1 MGVEYL
7 LAFIRKNSFLLFSIL
22 FLMSS
27 ILIHMFFYNFLT
39 DIIVTVFLGL
49 ETIFIVIISL
59 EIMDVKKIRKRTK
72 RIIEIYF
79 LTLLGITV
87 ITSYLFY

>member
-1 MGVEYL
+1 
-7 LAFIRKNSFLLFSIL
+7 
-22 FLMSS
+22 
-27 ILIHMFFYNFLT
+27 MFFYNFLT

-59 EIMDVKKIRKRTK
+59 EIMDVKKVRKRTT

>member
-1 MGVEYL
+1 
-7 LAFIRKNSFLLFSIL
+7 
-22 FLMSS
+22 
-27 ILIHMFFYNFLT
+27 MFFYNFLT

-49 ETIFIVIISL
+49 ETIVIVIISL
-59 EIMDVKKIRKRTK
+59 EIMDVKKIGKRTK

>member
-1 MGVEYL
+1 
-7 LAFIRKNSFLLFSIL
+7 L

>member
-1 MGVEYL
+1 
-7 LAFIRKNSFLLFSIL
+7 
-22 FLMSS
+22 
-27 ILIHMFFYNFLT
+27 IHMFFYNFLT

>member
-1 MGVEYL
+1 
-7 LAFIRKNSFLLFSIL
+7 
-22 FLMSS
+22 
-27 ILIHMFFYNFLT
+27 FFYNFLT

>member
-1 MGVEYL
+1 
-7 LAFIRKNSFLLFSIL
+7 
-22 FLMSS
+22 MSS

-79 LTLLGITV
+79 LTLLGMTV

>member
-1 MGVEYL
+1 
-7 LAFIRKNSFLLFSIL
+7 
-22 FLMSS
+22 MSS

-59 EIMDVKKIRKRTK
+59 EIMDVKKIKKRTK
-72 RIIEIYF
+72 RLIEIYF

>member
-1 MGVEYL
+1 
-7 LAFIRKNSFLLFSIL
+7 
-22 FLMSS
+22 MSS

-59 EIMDVKKIRKRTK
+59 EIMDVKKVRTRTT

>member
-1 MGVEYL
+1 
-7 LAFIRKNSFLLFSIL
+7 
-22 FLMSS
+22 
-27 ILIHMFFYNFLT
+27 HMFFYNFLT

>member
-1 MGVEYL
+1 
-7 LAFIRKNSFLLFSIL
+7 
-22 FLMSS
+22 
-27 ILIHMFFYNFLT
+27 YNFLT

>member
-1 MGVEYL
+1 
-7 LAFIRKNSFLLFSIL
+7 
-22 FLMSS
+22 MSS

>member
-1 MGVEYL
+1 
-7 LAFIRKNSFLLFSIL
+7 
-22 FLMSS
+22 
-27 ILIHMFFYNFLT
+27 MFFYNFLT

-49 ETIFIVIISL
+49 ETIFIVIIAL
-59 EIMDVKKIRKRTK
+59 EIMDVKEVRKRTT

-79 LTLLGITV
+79 LILLGITV

>member
-1 MGVEYL
+1 
-7 LAFIRKNSFLLFSIL
+7 
-22 FLMSS
+22 
-27 ILIHMFFYNFLT
+27 FYNFLT

>member
-1 MGVEYL
+1 
-7 LAFIRKNSFLLFSIL
+7 SFLLFLIL

>member
-1 MGVEYL
+1 L
-7 LAFIRKNSFLLFSIL
+7 FLIL

>member
-1 MGVEYL
+1 
-7 LAFIRKNSFLLFSIL
+7 
-22 FLMSS
+22 MSS

-49 ETIFIVIISL
+49 ETIFIVIISI

>member
-1 MGVEYL
+1 
-7 LAFIRKNSFLLFSIL
+7 
-22 FLMSS
+22 
-27 ILIHMFFYNFLT
+27 MFFYNFLT

-49 ETIFIVIISL
+49 ETIVIVIISI

>member
-1 MGVEYL
+1 
-7 LAFIRKNSFLLFSIL
+7 
-22 FLMSS
+22 
-27 ILIHMFFYNFLT
+27 MFFYNFLT

-49 ETIFIVIISL
+49 ETIVIVIIAL
-59 EIMDVKKIRKRTK
+59 EIMDVKKIRKRTT

-79 LTLLGITV
+79 LILLGITV

>member
-1 MGVEYL
+1 
-7 LAFIRKNSFLLFSIL
+7 
-22 FLMSS
+22 MSS

-49 ETIFIVIISL
+49 ETIFIVIIAL
-59 EIMDVKKIRKRTK
+59 EIMDVKEVRKRTT

-79 LTLLGITV
+79 LILLGITV

>member
-1 MGVEYL
+1 
-7 LAFIRKNSFLLFSIL
+7 
-22 FLMSS
+22 
-27 ILIHMFFYNFLT
+27 MFFYNFLT

-59 EIMDVKKIRKRTK
+59 EIMDVKKIGKRTK

>member
-1 MGVEYL
+1 M
-7 LAFIRKNSFLLFSIL
+7 AFIRKNSFLLFSIL

>member
-1 MGVEYL
+1 
-7 LAFIRKNSFLLFSIL
+7 
-22 FLMSS
+22 MSS

-59 EIMDVKKIRKRTK
+59 EIMGVKKVRKRTT

-79 LTLLGITV
+79 LILLGITV

>member
-1 MGVEYL
+1 DG
-7 LAFIRKNSFLLFSIL
+7 
-22 FLMSS
+22 
-27 ILIHMFFYNFLT
+27 FLT

-49 ETIFIVIISL
+49 ETIFIVIISI

>member
-1 MGVEYL
+1 
-7 LAFIRKNSFLLFSIL
+7 
-22 FLMSS
+22 MSS

-49 ETIFIVIISL
+49 ETIFIVMFSL
-59 EIMDVKKIRKRTK
+59 AIMDVKKVRKRTT

>member
-1 MGVEYL
+1 
-7 LAFIRKNSFLLFSIL
+7 
-22 FLMSS
+22 
-27 ILIHMFFYNFLT
+27 MFFYNFLT

-49 ETIFIVIISL
+49 ETIVIVIISL

-72 RIIEIYF
+72 RIVEIYF
-79 LTLLGITV
+79 LILLGITV

>member
-1 MGVEYL
+1 M
-7 LAFIRKNSFLLFSIL
+7 AFIRKNSFLLFLIL

-27 ILIHMFFYNFLT
+27 ILIQMFFYNFLT

-49 ETIFIVIISL
+49 ETIVIVIISL

>member
-1 MGVEYL
+1 
-7 LAFIRKNSFLLFSIL
+7 
-22 FLMSS
+22 
-27 ILIHMFFYNFLT
+27 MFFYNFLT

-49 ETIFIVIISL
+49 ETIVIVIISL

>member
-1 MGVEYL
+1 
-7 LAFIRKNSFLLFSIL
+7 
-22 FLMSS
+22 
-27 ILIHMFFYNFLT
+27 MFFYNFLT

-49 ETIFIVIISL
+49 ETIFIVMFSL
-59 EIMDVKKIRKRTK
+59 EIMDVKKVRKRTT

-79 LTLLGITV
+79 LILLGITV

>member
-1 MGVEYL
+1 
-7 LAFIRKNSFLLFSIL
+7 FIKKNSFLLFLIL

>member
-1 MGVEYL
+1 
-7 LAFIRKNSFLLFSIL
+7 
-22 FLMSS
+22 MSS

-49 ETIFIVIISL
+49 ETIVIVIISL

>member
-7 LAFIRKNSFLLFSIL
+7 LAFIRKNSFLLFLIL

-49 ETIFIVIISL
+49 ETIVIVIISL
-59 EIMDVKKIRKRTK
+59 EIMDVKKIGKRTK

>member
-1 MGVEYL
+1 
-7 LAFIRKNSFLLFSIL
+7 IL

>member
-1 MGVEYL
+1 
-7 LAFIRKNSFLLFSIL
+7 LLFLIL

>member
-1 MGVEYL
+1 
-7 LAFIRKNSFLLFSIL
+7 
-22 FLMSS
+22 MSS

-49 ETIFIVIISL
+49 ETIFIVIIAL
-59 EIMDVKKIRKRTK
+59 EIMDVKKVRKRTT

-79 LTLLGITV
+79 LILLGITV

>member
-1 MGVEYL
+1 
-7 LAFIRKNSFLLFSIL
+7 
-22 FLMSS
+22 SS

>member
-1 MGVEYL
+1 MGFYQ
-7 LAFIRKNSFLLFSIL
+7 KNSFLLFLIL

>member
-1 MGVEYL
+1 
-7 LAFIRKNSFLLFSIL
+7 
-22 FLMSS
+22 
-27 ILIHMFFYNFLT
+27 MFFYNFLT

-49 ETIFIVIISL
+49 ETIFIVIIAL
-59 EIMDVKKIRKRTK
+59 EIMDVKKVRKRTT

-79 LTLLGITV
+79 LILLGITV

>member
-1 MGVEYL
+1 
-7 LAFIRKNSFLLFSIL
+7 
-22 FLMSS
+22 MSS

-39 DIIVTVFLGL
+39 DIIVTVFFGL
-49 ETIFIVIISL
+49 ETIFIVIIAL
-59 EIMDVKKIRKRTK
+59 EIMDVKKIRKRTT

-79 LTLLGITV
+79 LILLGITV

>member
-1 MGVEYL
+1 
-7 LAFIRKNSFLLFSIL
+7 
-22 FLMSS
+22 
-27 ILIHMFFYNFLT
+27 LIHMFFYNFLT

>member
-1 MGVEYL
+1 
-7 LAFIRKNSFLLFSIL
+7 
-22 FLMSS
+22 
-27 ILIHMFFYNFLT
+27 YNFLT

-49 ETIFIVIISL
+49 ETIVIVIISL